1 MFTKIG
7 LAITFS
13 PTGKALLKE
22 TLRLQKLFDA
32 QLVLIHV
39 GEKNSETEKLFDETI
54 ENAGVEKN
62 QLETIWE
69 QGDPANTIINCSKNA
84 EIDLLVAGAL
94 EKESLVKYYR
104 DSVSRKIMRE
114 LQTSSL
120 ILKSPSEQPA
130 SFKKFCVSAG
140 YSPQSEKTIRT
151 AFQFALKEKAEEFV
165 IIRDVYMPGLT
176 AALDEDESP
185 DEIRDLINQMKNE
198 EEEKMKLFVQELNLK
213 GLDVKI
219 VCIYGKE
226 GWEDSNYAR
235 TNDADIFAVTGPAKK
250 MRFLDRLFP
259 HDVEYS
265 FEKLPTNLLI
275 IK

>member
-1 MFTKIG
+1 MFAKIG

-22 TLRLQKLFDA
+22 AVRLQKLFDS

-39 GEKNSETEKLFDETI
+39 GEKNSETEKLLDETI
-54 ENAGVEKN
+54 ENAGIYKN

-69 QGDPANTIINCSKNA
+69 QGDPANTIINCSKDA
-84 EIDLLVAGAL
+84 KIDLLVAGAL

-104 DSVSRKIMRE
+104 DSISRKIMRE

-120 ILKSPSEQPA
+120 ILKNPSEQPV
-130 SFKKFCVSAG
+130 SFKKFCVSAD
-140 YSPQSEKTIRT
+140 YSPQCEKTISA
-151 AFQFALKEKAEEFV
+151 AFHFALKENAEEFV
-165 IIRDVYMPGLT
+165 IIKNFYVPGITLT
-176 AALDEDESP
+176 IQEGGSP
-185 DEIRDLINQMKNE
+185 KEIDSMIEQLKNE
-198 EEEKMKLFVQELNLK
+198 EEEKMKLFVNELNLQ
-213 GLDVKI
+213 GLDIKI

-235 TNDADIFAVTGPAKK
+235 TNASDIFAVTSPEKK

-259 HDVEYS
+259 HEIEYS
-265 FEKLPTNLLI
+265 FETLPTNLLI